1 MVDGCVVLAGPNLA
15 RLPVPPSPWDVAA
28 MDAAAGRGKDRRVSE
43 QAEVLRQAHA
53 AHSENRFSAADEAFS
68 RADQLGELSADD
80 LVAWQDSAWWLGQ
93 ADRALELAEVAH
105 QHLVAEGQTTRAAQA
120 AIGLGFLLMLRGDL
134 AAGSGWMQR
143 GRSLGE
149 RAPGDTARWYVV
161 HLDAENA
168 LHGGDLDRALDL
180 AVRVRDGA
188 QRASDNTLLSLAL
201 MTAGTALLRKGAVA
215 DGMALLDEAM
225 LPVRAGRIPPD
236 MAGNLY
242 CQMIAVC
249 WELFDLRRARE
260 WTAATERWCE
270 QFDSAVMFSGICRM
284 HRVQLRQISG
294 EWDGAA
300 ADARIVCTELVGM
313 NREVV
318 AEGHYLLGE
327 LLRLRGDPV
336 GAASTYLRAHE
347 LGRDPQPGLALL
359 TAQTDTVGAGLASL
373 VTALETHQGAE
384 YARAPLLHA
393 VVDLAVDV
401 PDLDAAEGASEQ
413 LTAMAHRWRSDG
425 LHALAADARGA
436 VLVAAGS
443 PGEAVVSLRDAVR
456 RWQELEAPYA
466 CARSRIR
473 LGQAYSALRDHGA
486 ATRELDVAGRTL
498 TALDAV
504 VDLRRLERLRRRA
517 DLPGGLTVREAEIL
531 RRVGLG
537 GTNKQVADALVI
549 SEKTVARHLANIY
562 VKLGVSTR
570 TAAVAWARDS
580 GL

>member
-1 MVDGCVVLAGPNLA
+1 
-15 RLPVPPSPWDVAA
+15 
-28 MDAAAGRGKDRRVSE
+28 VSD
-43 QAEVLRQAHA
+43 QAELLRQAHA
-53 AHSENRFSAADEAFS
+53 AHSENRFSVADEAFA

-80 LVAWQDSAWWLGQ
+80 LVAWQDSTWWLGQ

-105 QHLVAEGQTTRAAQA
+105 QHLLAEGQTTRGAQA

-134 AAGSGWMQR
+134 AAGSGWIQR
-143 GRSLGE
+143 GRSLVE
-149 RAPGDTARWYVV
+149 RAPDETAHWYVV

-180 AVRVRDGA
+180 AARVRDAA
-188 QRASDNTLLSLAL
+188 QRTSDTTLLSLAL

-215 DGMALLDEAM
+215 EGMALVDEAM

-284 HRVQLRQISG
+284 HRVQLRQVSG

-313 NREVV
+313 NTEVV
-318 AEGHYLLGE
+318 AEGHYLLAE
-327 LLRLRGDPV
+327 LLRLRGDTV
-336 GAASTYLRAHE
+336 GAASAYRRAHE

-359 TAQTDTVGAGLASL
+359 TAQTDAVGAGLVSL
-373 VTALETHQGAE
+373 VTALTTHQGAE

-393 VVDLAVDV
+393 VVDLAVDL

-413 LTAMAHRWRSDG
+413 LTAMAHRWQSDG

-436 VLVAAGS
+436 VLLAAGS
-443 PGEAVVSLRDAVR
+443 PGEAVVSLREAVR
-456 RWQELEAPYA
+456 RWQELEAPHA
-466 CARSRIR
+466 CARSRTR
-473 LGQAYSALRDHGA
+473 LGQAYSALGDHGA
-486 ATRELDVAGRTL
+486 ATRELDVAERTL

-504 VDLRRLERLRRRA
+504 ADLRRLARLRRGA
-517 DLPGGLTVREAEIL
+517 GLPGGLTVREAEIL
-531 RRVGLG
+531 RRVSRG

-562 VKLGVSTR
+562 SKLGVSTR
-570 TAAVAWARDS
+570 TAAVAWARDT